1 MLFDAVKDEQVRGG
15 RRVSYFHSYIR
26 EHTHCNC
33 VVCVTYIQGD
43 VGFRGSDPHKVR
55 GVGVASRGQR
65 VATSCITLRYGRRT
79 RLRMKVCVV
88 TTLLEVLPYYAQ
100 LRSNAKDGDA
110 VTIEVTR
117 RSTGFEPSKSVVLNE
132 VV

>member
-1 MLFDAVKDEQVRGG
+1 M
-15 RRVSYFHSYIR
+15 
-26 EHTHCNC
+26 
-33 VVCVTYIQGD
+33 
-43 VGFRGSDPHKVR
+43 
-55 GVGVASRGQR
+55 
-65 VATSCITLRYGRRT
+65 
-79 RLRMKVCVV
+79 CVV